1 MSSFKDNFGK
11 NDESKETLDYD
22 DSAFYFFAS
31 TILIIVIIIYS
42 IFFFKSVFRGK
53 KVIEANQKVCR

>member
-11 NDESKETLDYD
+11 NEESEALDYD

-31 TILIIVIIIYS
+31 TMLLIIIAIYS
-42 IFFFKSVFRGK
+42 YFFFKAMFQTKRVLQK
-53 KVIEANQKVCR
+53 NQKT

>member
-11 NDESKETLDYD
+11 NEESEALDYD

-31 TILIIVIIIYS
+31 AMLLIVIIIYTYV
-42 IFFFKSVFRGK
+42 FAKALFKGK
-53 KVIEANQKVCR
+53 RVLQRNQKI

>member
-11 NDESKETLDYD
+11 NDESGEALDYD

-31 TILIIVIIIYS
+31 SILVIVIIIYS
-42 IFFFKSVFRGK
+42 IIFVKSVFKGK
-53 KVIEANQKVCR
+53 KVIQAQQKL

>member
-11 NDESKETLDYD
+11 NEESEALDYD

-31 TILIIVIIIYS
+31 TLLIVIIVVYGFVMLKT
-42 IFFFKSVFRGK
+42 IFSGK
-53 KVIEANQKVCR
+53 RVLEKDQRTCN

>member
-11 NDESKETLDYD
+11 NEESEALDYD

-31 TILIIVIIIYS
+31 TMLLIVIIIYTILYLKS
-42 IFFFKSVFRGK
+42 IVAGTNPLERG
-53 KVIEANQKVCR
+53 QKVCS

>member
-11 NDESKETLDYD
+11 NEESEQLDYD

-31 TILIIVIIIYS
+31 TLLFIVVAIYS
-42 IFFFKSVFRGK
+42 IYFIKSVFRGK
-53 KVIEANQKVCR
+53 KVLERNQKV